1 LPDLV
6 VEPDAES
13 REGWAQ
19 DAAAVTHRLR
29 ESVLMTSVGAEIE
42 FHIIDVFAD
51 EALTGNPLA
60 VVPDA
65 DTLGEAL
72 MRRIAREFNQS
83 ETTFLL
89 KPTRQE
95 ADHRLRSFTPTGDEV
110 FGAGH
115 NALGA
120 WWWLAEAG
128 RLGAL
133 SDGVGAKQE
142 IGQSILPVDI
152 AASGGSLIMIGLTQ
166 ARPAILATHDNP
178 SLLAAALALD
188 VRDIAARAPQPQVV
202 STGAPHLLVQA
213 ASRAAVDRARPN
225 AAALLQEL
233 KSIGAQGCYLFSL
246 DPISATTTAYARFFN
261 PTVGIWEDPAT
272 GSAAGPLAWH
282 LKARGLVAPGSELTV
297 EQGYHIGRPSR
308 LAVHV
313 DDDGVQLRGR
323 CITVAS
329 GSLRL

>member
-1 LPDLV
+1 
-6 VEPDAES
+6 
-13 REGWAQ
+13 
-19 DAAAVTHRLR
+19 
-29 ESVLMTSVGAEIE
+29 MTSVGAATK

-51 EALTGNPLA
+51 EPLTGNPLA
-60 VVPDA
+60 LVPDA
-65 DTLGEAL
+65 DALGEAL
-72 MRRIAREFNQS
+72 MQGIAREFNQS

-89 KPTRQE
+89 KPTRPE
-95 ADHRLRSFTPTGDEV
+95 ADHRLRSFTPSGDEV

-133 SDGVGAKQE
+133 SNGVRARQE
-142 IGQSILPVDI
+142 IGDSVLPVDI
-152 AASGGSLIMIGLTQ
+152 SASGGSLTRVGLTQ
-166 ARPAILATHDNP
+166 GRPAILATHDNP
-178 SLLAAALALD
+178 SLLAAALGFDAH
-188 VRDIAARAPQPQVV
+188 DIAAQTAPQVV

-225 AAALLQEL
+225 AAGLLQEL
-233 KSIGAQGCYLFSL
+233 KFIGAQGCYLFSL
-246 DPISATTTAYARFFN
+246 DPISATATAYARFFN

-282 LKARGLVAPGSELTV
+282 LKERGVVTPGSELTV

-308 LAVHV
+308 LAVRV
-313 DDDGVQLRGR
+313 DNDGVQVLGR
-323 CITVAS
+323 CTTVAS
-329 GSLRL
+329 GFLRL

>member
-1 LPDLV
+1 MRA
-6 VEPDAES
+6 VER
-13 REGWAQ
+13 REC
-19 DAAAVTHRLR
+19 
-29 ESVLMTSVGAEIE
+29 E
-42 FHIIDVFAD
+42 FHIVDVFAD
-51 EALTGNPLA
+51 EPLSGNPLA

-65 DTLGEAL
+65 DALGETL

-89 KPTRQE
+89 KPTFPD
-95 ADHRLRSFTPTGDEV
+95 ADRRLRSFTPAGDEV

-120 WWWLAEAG
+120 WWWLAEVG

-133 SDGVGAKQE
+133 SDGLRAVQE
-142 IGQSILPVDI
+142 LGKSALPVVI
-152 AASGGSLIMIGLTQ
+152 AASGGSLMLVGLTQ
-166 ARPAILATHDNP
+166 GKPATHASHDNP
-178 SLLAAALALD
+178 PSLAAALGLE
-188 VRDIAARAPQPQVV
+188 APEIGAGAERPQVV
-202 STGAPHLLVQA
+202 STGASHLLVQA

-233 KSIGAQGCYLFSL
+233 KSVGAQGCYLYCL
-246 DPISATTTAYARFFN
+246 DPISATATAYARFFN

-282 LKARGLVAPGSELTV
+282 LKERGLVSPGADVTV
-297 EQGYHIGRPSR
+297 EQGHRLGRPSR
-308 LAVHV
+308 LTVRV
-313 DDDGVQLRGR
+313 DGGGVELRGR

-329 GSLRL
+329 GMLRL

>member
-1 LPDLV
+1 
-6 VEPDAES
+6 
-13 REGWAQ
+13 
-19 DAAAVTHRLR
+19 
-29 ESVLMTSVGAEIE
+29 MTSVVAMTE

-51 EALTGNPLA
+51 EALSGNPLA

-89 KPTRQE
+89 KPTRPE

-133 SDGVGAKQE
+133 ADNVGAKQE

-152 AASGGSLIMIGLTQ
+152 VAAGGSLMMIGLTQ
-166 ARPAILATHDNP
+166 GRPAILATHDDP

-188 VRDIAARAPQPQVV
+188 VHDVAAGAARPQVV

-213 ASRAAVDRARPN
+213 TSRAAVDRARPD

-233 KSIGAQGCYLFSL
+233 KSIGAQGCYLYCL
-246 DPISATTTAYARFFN
+246 DPISANATAYARVFN
-261 PTVGIWEDPAT
+261 PTVGISEDPAT

-282 LKARGLVAPGSELTV
+282 LKARGLVARGSDLTV
-297 EQGYHIGRPSR
+297 EQGHRIGRPSR

-313 DDDGVQLRGR
+313 GDDGVQLCGR
-323 CITVAS
+323 CITV
-329 GSLRL
+329 GERLSAAVSRRHAPHTAPLPAGPKKRIVHR

>member
-1 LPDLV
+1 
-6 VEPDAES
+6 
-13 REGWAQ
+13 
-19 DAAAVTHRLR
+19 
-29 ESVLMTSVGAEIE
+29 MTSVGAETK

-51 EALTGNPLA
+51 EPLTGNPLA

-65 DTLGEAL
+65 DALGEAL

-89 KPTRQE
+89 RPTRPE

-133 SDGVGAKQE
+133 SNGVRAKQE
-142 IGQSILPVDI
+142 IGRSVLPVDI
-152 AASGGSLIMIGLTQ
+152 AAAGGSLTMIGLTQ
-166 ARPAILATHDNP
+166 GRPAILATHDNP

-188 VRDIAARAPQPQVV
+188 VHDVAAGAARPQVV

-213 ASRAAVDRARPN
+213 TSRAAVDRARPN
-225 AAALLQEL
+225 AAVLLQEL
-233 KSIGAQGCYLFSL
+233 KSIGATSFASTQSRQ
-246 DPISATTTAYARFFN
+246 PPRPMRASSI
-261 PTVGIWEDPAT
+261 
-272 GSAAGPLAWH
+272 
-282 LKARGLVAPGSELTV
+282 
-297 EQGYHIGRPSR
+297 RPS
-308 LAVHV
+308 
-313 DDDGVQLRGR
+313 GFGR
-323 CITVAS
+323 IRPRAALPVPSPGTSRRADS
-329 GSLRL
+329 WLPARS